1 MKRPF
6 IYILTLLSLL
16 SIASAEKEI
25 GNCAISPGSISN
37 PFSDMV
43 LYSSHSNSKALT
55 TTTSEPELN
64 NGRYVTLLDLGRF
77 DFVLKIKLHRLLKR
91 KKWSLTVAGTYN
103 EYRHRIRLFQQF
115 TLNTSIIGYDERW
128 FYFLQKAERNGKIH
142 FSSVVKTAFTSKE
155 GLVSA
160 ESAIKEMKLEHL
172 KIPLPDWIHPLT
184 NQEIIEK

>member
-1 MKRPF
+1 MYPYFRLLKLICKGAFTKKENPEQTSSSLKIRVWPHDLDPF
-6 IYILTLLSLL
+6 L
-16 SIASAEKEI
+16 
-25 GNCAISPGSISN
+25 
-37 PFSDMV
+37 
-43 LYSSHSNSKALT
+43 
-55 TTTSEPELN
+55 ELN

-115 TLNTSIIGYDERW
+115 TLNTSIIGYDDRW

-160 ESAIKEMKLEHL
+160 ESAIKEMELEHL

-184 NQEIIEK
+184 SQEIIKK